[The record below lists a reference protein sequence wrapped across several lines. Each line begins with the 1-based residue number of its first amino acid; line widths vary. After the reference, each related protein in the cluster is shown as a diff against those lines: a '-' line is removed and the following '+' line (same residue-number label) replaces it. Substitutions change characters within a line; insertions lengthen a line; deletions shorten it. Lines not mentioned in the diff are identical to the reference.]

1 MSFPEDPNDVA
12 VEIYCDSSTDPGAR
26 WRDVSSDVLWAS
38 RVVITQGRADRASD
52 TPPGSCLFELKDLD
66 GDYSRRNPLSQYYG
80 YLGKGTPIQV
90 RVGQEREEFGS
101 TVSNGWGTATTGQVW
116 THWVTGNVPVP
127 TDADFDKGSGAGT
140 VVVPAQ
146 TNTRIAYLADALH
159 ADVDLEVTFSM
170 AVAITGAAAL
180 PAGLIARGA
189 SLTDFFYTRVEV
201 NPDNTILLSIR
212 DALGV
217 TVVTGV
223 TVPGVTYAP
232 GTDYSVRM
240 VVSGRYIT
248 AKVWATDDG
257 EPIGWTIE
265 GYRADVAKAAGW
277 VGLRTALGSLNTNVN
292 AVVTYKNFRVR
303 SDRFAGEI
311 ATFKPNR
318 DLTGNFSIQ
327 SVVAAGALRRF
338 STGDA
343 PIQSALRRAI
353 PGATD
358 LVAYW
363 PMEEGDSATRFESAV
378 LGGTALEVQTDEQP
392 NFAANSEFRS
402 SAPLPTMGSAVVGG
416 QIPAYNATING
427 QTQLRFV
434 MRVPDSGSGVGTNSI
449 IARLWGT
456 GSARLWQ
463 ILYQTTGTLTVEA
476 YDRSVSNI
484 LVSPAAAF
492 AVDGKLL
499 RVSLELDQSGANVD
513 WRLSVYEVGSSAVAT
528 TSGTLV
534 GYTIKQSTFVDFNAT
549 AEFTPPAVIGST
561 VIGHVTV
568 QSSITSMSDVMDE
581 FNANVGEA
589 SGLRMRRLCSENDVP
604 LIGYGFDDTVTMGAQ
619 RVNELLPLLREAA
632 KTDQGSLYESRA
644 VTLASA
650 PVLVYRTRGSAYA
663 QTPMLTLDL
672 SAGQVAPPW
681 APVDDDALVRNDVT
695 ANRADGSSYRAVQE
709 TGSMSVLPAV
719 QGGSGR
725 YDTSYDVN
733 TEFDSQLQ
741 DAAGWQLALGTVDEY
756 RIPDFTVNLAS
767 PNITPALARAVLDVD
782 IDDLV
787 VITNAQ
793 SSRIYD
799 DVRQL
804 ARGYQEVFTSTEHVL
819 QFNTTAAAPYD
830 VTVLDTDPGYLGAES
845 TVLYTGV
852 DSDDT
857 SLLTWSRTETWTSTT
872 PYPLMIGGE
881 RMTCTACTAA
891 APALVAA
898 GTAAHADNASVVPG
912 LPAGLAVGQL
922 LTVLAAIRNSGT
934 GVPTASALTALG
946 YVVLVDAGNV
956 VLFGKIATA
965 ADLLGAP
972 TVSFT
977 GGVAGATTTAQ
988 MACFTGALPLVVDRN
1003 NQLNGSAQDILV
1015 SAPLTMAG
1023 GASLVIIFGWKQDD
1037 WTSVA
1042 ALSPLAEIGE
1052 PTSTLGN
1059 DQGLVWDWMACNGY
1073 STAPTIGPSFTVTGG
1088 AAAISRAG
1096 AVCLPASQTMTVTRS
1111 VNGIVKAHS
1120 ANAPVHVAEPARIGL

>member
-1 MSFPEDPNDVA
+1 MSFPEDPNDIA
-12 VEIYCDSSTDPGAR
+12 VEIYCDSSTDPGER
-26 WRDVSSDVLWAS
+26 WRDISADVLWAS
-38 RVVITQGRADRASD
+38 RVVITQGRADRGSD
-52 TPPGSCLFELKDLD
+52 TPPGSCVFELKDLE

-80 YLGKGTPIQV
+80 FLGKGTPIQV
-90 RVGQEREEFGS
+90 RLGQEKELFGT
-101 TVSNGWGTATTGQVW
+101 TVANSWGTATSGQAW
-116 THWVTGNVPVP
+116 THSVAGNVPSP
-127 TDADFDKGSGAGT
+127 TNADFDKGSGVGT
-140 VVVPAQ
+140 VVVPAA

-180 PAGLIARGA
+180 PAGLIARGT
-189 SLTDFFYTRVEV
+189 SLTDFFYSRVEI
-201 NPDNTILLSIR
+201 NTDNTILLSVR
-212 DALGV
+212 DGLGV

-223 TVPGVTYAP
+223 TVPGVTYVP

-240 VVSGRYIT
+240 LVSGRYIT

-257 EPIGWTIE
+257 EPITWTIE
-265 GYRADVAKAAGW
+265 GYRATVAKAAGW
-277 VGLRTALGSLNTNVN
+277 VGIRTALGTGNTNAN
-292 AVVTYKNFRVR
+292 PVVTYKNFRVR
-303 SDRFAGEI
+303 SDRFAGEL
-311 ATFKPNR
+311 AAFKPNR
-318 DLTGNFSIQ
+318 DLTGNFAVQ
-327 SVVAAGALRRF
+327 SVQAAGALRRF
-338 STGDA
+338 SAGDS
-343 PIQSALRRAI
+343 PVQSALRRAI

-363 PMEEGDSATRFESAV
+363 PMEEGDAATRFESAV
-378 LGGTALEVQTDEQP
+378 VGGTALEVSSVAQP
-392 NFAANSEFRS
+392 NFAANSEFRCS
-402 SAPLPTMGSAVVGG
+402 GPLPTLGSAVVGG
-416 QIPAYNATING
+416 LIPAYDATVNG
-427 QTQLRFV
+427 QTQLRFA
-434 MRVPDSGSGVGTNSI
+434 MRVPDSGSGVTTNSVV
-449 IARLWGT
+449 ARVWGT
-456 GSARLWQ
+456 GTARLWQ

-476 YDRSVSNI
+476 YDRSVNNI
-484 LVSPAAAF
+484 LVSSAAPF

-499 RVSLELDQSGANVD
+499 RVSLELDQSGADVD
-513 WRLSVYEVGSSAVAT
+513 WRISVYEVGAAAVAT
-528 TSGTLV
+528 LNGTLA
-534 GYTIKQSTFVDFNAT
+534 GYTIKQATFLDFNAS
-549 AEFTPPAVIGST
+549 AEFTPPATIGST
-561 VIGHVTV
+561 VIGQVTV

-581 FNANVGEA
+581 FNANVGET
-589 SGLRMRRLCSENDVP
+589 SGLRMRRLCTENDVP

-619 RVNELLPLLREAA
+619 RVDEVLPLLRESA

-644 VTLASA
+644 VTVNA
-650 PVLVYRTRGSAYA
+650 PVLEYRTRASAYA
-663 QTPMLTLDL
+663 QNPMLTLDL

-681 APVDDDALVRNDVT
+681 APVDDDSLVRNDVT
-695 ANRADGSSYRAVQE
+695 AKRRDGSSYRAVQE
-709 TGSMSVLPAV
+709 TGPLSVLPAV
-719 QGGSGR
+719 EGGTGR

-756 RIPDFTVNLAS
+756 RIPDFTVNMAS
-767 PNITPALARAVLDVD
+767 PNITDALARATLDVNV
-782 IDDLV
+782 DDLV

-793 SSRIYD
+793 TSRIYN

-804 ARGYQEVFTSTEHVL
+804 VRGYQEVFTSTEHVL
-819 QFNTTAAAPYD
+819 QFNTSPAAPYD
-830 VTVLDTDPGYLGAES
+830 VTVLDTDPGYLDAES
-845 TVLYTGV
+845 TVLYSSVTSTG
-852 DSDDT
+852 T
-857 SLLTWSRTETWTSTT
+857 SLLTWSRTETWSATA

-891 APALVAA
+891 TPALVAA

-934 GVPTASALTALG
+934 GVPTASALTSLG
-946 YVVLVDAGNV
+946 YVVLVDAANA
-956 VLFGKIATA
+956 VLFGKIAEA
-965 ADLLGAP
+965 SDLSAAP
-972 TVSFT
+972 TVAFT
-977 GGVAGATTTAQ
+977 GGAAGATCSAQ
-988 MACFTGALPLVVDRN
+988 MACFTGALPLVVDSN
-1003 NQLNGSAQDILV
+1003 SQLNGSAQDILA

-1042 ALSPLAEIGE
+1042 LLDPLAEIGE
-1052 PTSTLGN
+1052 PSSVLGS

-1120 ANAPVHVAEPARIGL
+1120 ANAEVHVAEPARIGL